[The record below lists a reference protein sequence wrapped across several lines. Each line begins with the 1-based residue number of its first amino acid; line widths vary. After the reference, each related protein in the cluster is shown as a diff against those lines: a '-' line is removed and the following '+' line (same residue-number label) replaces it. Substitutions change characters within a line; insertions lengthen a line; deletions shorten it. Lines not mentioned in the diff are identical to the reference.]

1 MILIVDA
8 NIFFSALILKGKT
21 FRIFAINSIT
31 RTFEL
36 LAPEFLMEELE
47 EHKEEVLSKFK
58 LSASEL
64 EKIFKLLQKEIK
76 FVSHFTFSE
85 FLEEAKK
92 ISPTNDFPYV
102 ALALKIKSLGLKV
115 AIWSNDKELKIALKD
130 KIDVFTTNE
139 VAEILYSKIK

>member
-8 NIFFSALILKGKT
+8 NIFLSALILKGKT

-47 EHKEEVLSKFK
+47 EHKEEVLSESK
-58 LSASEL
+58 LSAPEI

-76 FVSHFTFSE
+76 FVSHSTFSE

-102 ALALKIKSLGLKV
+102 ALALKNKVFRIKSCNMV
-115 AIWSNDKELKIALKD
+115 E
-130 KIDVFTTNE
+130 
-139 VAEILYSKIK
+139 